1 MAQKSNDLAKV
12 ARLAIMSLTFGSIL
26 KTGSTQDASTR
37 TLDIMDLGEM
47 YADRWGVHNV
57 ELQHSYLLSTEA
69 SWLKT
74 YRARLAQTK
83 SRVSNI
89 NLELG
94 AMSPSA
100 ASPVDRAQF
109 IDLVKRW
116 IGHAV
121 TLGCPRIMLNQ
132 GALTEA
138 NKAVAI
144 ATLKTVGTY
153 GKSRGVMLSLEP
165 RGARGGGRRGAAA
178 ADPAA
183 PPTPPPP
190 PPVPPYILLTEVIK
204 GAGIYANVDL
214 ANYGSQEAQHAG
226 MRMMMPFTVGNTH
239 MRLNPAQYDL
249 PAALKILRE
258 EFKYKG
264 TYLIEQGIPPADT
277 PYASIQAVY
286 EVVLEHM

>member
-1 MAQKSNDLAKV
+1 MQTKDPAKV
-12 ARLAIMSLTFGSIL
+12 ARLAIMSLTFGGIL
-26 KTGSTQDASTR
+26 KTGSAQDPPAR
-37 TLDIMDLGEM
+37 TLDIMDLGQL
-47 YADRWGVHNV
+47 YADRWDVHNV
-57 ELQHSYLLSTEA
+57 ELQHSYLLSTEE
-69 SWLKT
+69 SWLKKF
-74 YRARLAQTK
+74 RSRLAETR

-109 IDLVKRW
+109 IDLTKRW
-116 IGHAV
+116 INHAA

-138 NKAVAI
+138 NKHLAI
-144 ATLKTVGTY
+144 ATLKTVGAY
-153 GKSRGVMLSLEP
+153 GKSKGVMLSLEP
-165 RGARGGGRRGAAA
+165 RGAGGGRRGAV

-183 PPTPPPP
+183 PPPPPTA
-190 PPVPPYILLTEVIK
+190 PPYILLTEVIK
-204 GAGIYANVDL
+204 AAGIYANVDI

-249 PAALKILRE
+249 PAALRILRE

-264 TYLIEQGIPPADT
+264 LYLIEQGIPPGPD
-277 PYASIQAVY
+277 PYSSIQAVY
-286 EVVLEHM
+286 DVVLEHM